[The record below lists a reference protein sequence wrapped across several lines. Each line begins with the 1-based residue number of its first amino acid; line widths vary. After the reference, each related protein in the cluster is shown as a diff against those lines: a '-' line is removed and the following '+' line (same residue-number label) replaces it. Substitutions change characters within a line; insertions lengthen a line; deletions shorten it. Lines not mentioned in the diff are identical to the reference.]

1 MSSAPAVPVRAL
13 VVGYGSAGR
22 GIHVPL
28 LQQAGV
34 EVAGVVTGNPGRVA
48 QVGEDLPGVTA
59 YPDLAAALRAV
70 QAGEVQVDLVVI
82 ASATGAHVEQ
92 TREVVQAGLPVVVD
106 KPLATDSPLAMEL
119 VDAARGLVP
128 LTVFQNRRY
137 DPDVRTLRS
146 LLEQGALGEV
156 MRAEMRWER
165 WRPDPKDRWREQAP
179 ADQGGG
185 VLLDLH
191 AHTVDAG
198 VPLFG
203 PVEKV
208 YAELAARGTVAE
220 NEAFLSLTHASGV
233 ISHLGVTGLAPAPG
247 PRWRVLGTRASYL
260 MGGLQGELGGLRELD
275 DADADHCGWLYD
287 GGQRRAV
294 KAAPHG
300 QVEFYAAVRDA
311 VLRRDEGVE
320 AVQEAMPVDP
330 EEAVHVLAVLD
341 AARHCADNGGVE
353 RVVTPGVGPA

>member
-1 MSSAPAVPVRAL
+1 MPSEPAAPVRAL

-34 EVAGVVTGNPGRVA
+34 QTAGVVTGNPARVA
-48 QVGEDLPGVTA
+48 QARQDLPGATA
-59 YPDLAAALRAV
+59 YPDLAAALQAV
-70 QAGEVQVDLVVI
+70 QAGELRADLVVI

-92 TREVVQAGLPVVVD
+92 TRAVVEAGLPVVVD
-106 KPLATDSPLAMEL
+106 KPLATDSAQALEL
-119 VDAARGLVP
+119 VDAARGVAP

-146 LLEQGALGEV
+146 LLEHDALGQV

-165 WRPDPKDRWREQAP
+165 WRPDPQDRWREQEP

-191 AHTVDAG
+191 AHTVDA
-198 VPLFG
+198 VVQLFG

-220 NEAFLSLTHASGV
+220 NEAFLSVTHATGV
-233 ISHLGVTGLAPAPG
+233 ISHLGVTGLAAAPG

-275 DADADHCGWLYD
+275 DADDEHCGWLYD
-287 GGQRRAV
+287 GSGRQAV

-300 QVEFYAAVRDA
+300 QVEFYVAVRDA
-311 VLRRDEGVE
+311 VLRRDDGVE

-330 EEAVHVLAVLD
+330 QDAVHVLAVLD